1 MGKSIRD
8 QFTDMTRLYHFT
20 SFKSAYWIIASRKMK
35 FGKMFRMNDLIE
47 SNRIVFDRLVAENEE
62 DIKYN
67 GAYAEREMHRYQ
79 QISFSQDR
87 KHDDAV
93 FMGFDLHTMWGLY
106 AERGCGVCLVFDKD
120 KLRLGDRDYARNVEY
135 ENIIPADYGFRNKS
149 KAGIQSEIW
158 RRRDEIFFYKRKEWE
173 YEQEY
178 RIIRRARSEMDDEY
192 LDVSDALSFAILCRD
207 NSLWVGEPIW
217 SGCHYMDIRSIDR
230 KLPLLSYEYGL
241 DGYMLWREAPDDPI
255 WTEYGGLW

>member
-1 MGKSIRD
+1 
-8 QFTDMTRLYHFT
+8 
-20 SFKSAYWIIASRKMK
+20 MK

-67 GAYAEREMHRYQ
+67 GTYAEREMHRYQ

-149 KAGIQSEIW
+149 KAGIKSEIW
-158 RRRDEIFFYKRKEWE
+158 RRRDEIFSISEKNGNTN
-173 YEQEY
+173 
-178 RIIRRARSEMDDEY
+178 RSIVSFAEPGAKWMMNTWMY
-192 LDVSDALSFAILCRD
+192 LTRCRLQFFVGTILCGKGSRFGLDVI
-207 NSLWVGEPIW
+207 
-217 SGCHYMDIRSIDR
+217 
-230 KLPLLSYEYGL
+230 
-241 DGYMLWREAPDDPI
+241 I
-255 WTEYGGLW
+255 WTSGALTENYLCYRTNTV

>member
-8 QFTDMTRLYHFT
+8 RFTDMTRLYHFT

-67 GAYAEREMHRYQ
+67 GTYAEREMHRYQ

-135 ENIIPADYGFRNKS
+135 ENTIPADYGFRNKS
-149 KAGIQSEIW
+149 KAGIKSEIW

-178 RIIRRARSEMDDEY
+178 RVIRRARSEMDNTLMY
-192 LDVSDALSFAILCRD
+192 LRRCRSQFFVVTILYGKGSRFGQDAI
-207 NSLWVGEPIW
+207 
-217 SGCHYMDIRSIDR
+217 
-230 KLPLLSYEYGL
+230 
-241 DGYMLWREAPDDPI
+241 I
-255 WTEYGGLW
+255 WTSGALTKNCLCYRTNTV

>member
-1 MGKSIRD
+1 
-8 QFTDMTRLYHFT
+8 
-20 SFKSAYWIIASRKMK
+20 MK

-120 KLRLGDRDYARNVEY
+120 K
-135 ENIIPADYGFRNKS
+135 
-149 KAGIQSEIW
+149 
-158 RRRDEIFFYKRKEWE
+158 
-173 YEQEY
+173 
-178 RIIRRARSEMDDEY
+178 
-192 LDVSDALSFAILCRD
+192 
-207 NSLWVGEPIW
+207 
-217 SGCHYMDIRSIDR
+217 
-230 KLPLLSYEYGL
+230 
-241 DGYMLWREAPDDPI
+241 
-255 WTEYGGLW
+255 